1 MRFLHTGDWHIGK
14 KLGRIDRTDEFA
26 AVLDEILA
34 MARDSKVDAVLVAGD
49 LFDRAAASLESIG
62 VVIDALMRLASEGR
76 TVVAMPGNHD
86 SAQLFEILSPLLES
100 HRIRFVSRILR
111 PELGG
116 VIKVPSIDGEHASSI
131 GVVPFLHEAQVV
143 DFMKD
148 VEDWYK
154 GYAHRIRL
162 IASAICSGFD
172 PECVGILMGHWFVEG
187 AEVGGGERKIHI
199 GQQYAATSH
208 SIPPS
213 ASYVALGHIHRPQ
226 QIANAA
232 APSWYSGSIL
242 QLDFGEMHDKGVV
255 VVDAQPGLPAKIEFL
270 KLTSGKRL
278 VRVEDTID
286 GLRKMAADLA
296 GSYVDVRVKTDGP
309 VFGLAD
315 QVREFLPGAVM
326 VQALYDRI
334 ESEVAA
340 IEERSIV
347 DAYASY
353 HSSLIG
359 HGVAA
364 PEELISLL
372 SSIEEEVERASA

>member
-14 KLGRIDRTDEFA
+14 KLGRIDRSQEFA
-26 AVLDEILA
+26 DVLDEILA
-34 MARDSKVDAVLVAGD
+34 IARDSKVDTVLVAGD

-86 SAQLFEILSPLLES
+86 SAQLFEILSPLLKS

-116 VIKVPSIDGEHASSI
+116 VIKVPSIDGDHAASV

-162 IASAICSGFD
+162 IASAVCSGFD
-172 PECVGILMGHWFVEG
+172 PDCVGILMGHWFVEG
-187 AEVGGGERKIHI
+187 AEVGGGERQIHI

-255 VVDAQPGLPAKIEFL
+255 VVDVEPGLPAKVEFI

-278 VRVEDTID
+278 VRVENTID
-286 GLRKMAADLA
+286 GLMAMAPDLA
-296 GSYVDVRVKTDGP
+296 GAYVDVRVKTDGP
-309 VFGLAD
+309 MFGLAD

-326 VQALYDRI
+326 VQAIYDKI

-340 IEERSIV
+340 IEERSII
-347 DAYASY
+347 DAYADY

-364 PEELISLL
+364 PAELMSVLASL
-372 SSIEEEVERASA
+372 EEEVERASA

>member
-14 KLGRIDRTDEFA
+14 KLGRIDRAEEFA

-34 MARDSKVDAVLVAGD
+34 IARDSKVDAVLVAGD

-86 SAQLFEILSPLLES
+86 SAHLFEILSPLLEPQ
-100 HRIRFVSRILR
+100 RIRFVSRILR
-111 PELGG
+111 PDQGS
-116 VIKVPSIDGEHASSI
+116 VIKVGSIDGDEIASI

-143 DFMKD
+143 DFMRD

-162 IASAICSGFD
+162 IASAVCSGFD
-172 PECVGILMGHWFVEG
+172 PSCIGILMGHWFVEG

-255 VVDAQPGLPAKIEFL
+255 VVDAEAGLPAKVEFV

-278 VRVEDTID
+278 IRVEDTIE
-286 GLRKMAADLA
+286 GLRERADDLA
-296 GSYVDVRVKTDGP
+296 GAYVDVRVRTDGP

-326 VQALYDRI
+326 VQALYDKI
-334 ESEVAA
+334 ESQVVA
-340 IEERSIV
+340 IEERSIT
-347 DAYASY
+347 DAYSDY
-353 HSSLIG
+353 HSSMLG

-372 SSIEEEVERASA
+372 GSLEEEVENAAS